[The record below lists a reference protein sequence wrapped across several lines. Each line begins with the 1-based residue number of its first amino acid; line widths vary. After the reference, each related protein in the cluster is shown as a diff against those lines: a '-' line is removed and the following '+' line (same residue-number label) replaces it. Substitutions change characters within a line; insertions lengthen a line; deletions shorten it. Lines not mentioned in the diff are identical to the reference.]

1 MPPGPTTERDSA
13 TICDGKSGSDGL
25 GYWRIRGDGMSER
38 TQLHVGKTNYTV
50 PKITKRLIEIV
61 MGTVLT
67 AIVILAVLTLDNVL
81 TGKSGWYGGYA
92 QWLKFMQQS
101 DILGTMLL
109 TAGVTV
115 AFVYWYRG
123 TSKR

>member
-1 MPPGPTTERDSA
+1 
-13 TICDGKSGSDGL
+13 
-25 GYWRIRGDGMSER
+25 MSER